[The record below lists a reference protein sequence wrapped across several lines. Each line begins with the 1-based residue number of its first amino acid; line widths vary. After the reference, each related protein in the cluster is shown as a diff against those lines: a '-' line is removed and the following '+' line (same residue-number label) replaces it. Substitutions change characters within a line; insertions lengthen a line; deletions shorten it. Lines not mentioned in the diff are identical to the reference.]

1 METLKTINFIIAVIF
16 FVCYTYQFLYIPV
29 PWLRKEKPH
38 GPAKANRYAVLI
50 CARNE
55 QRVIGDL
62 IASLRGQTYDQSLL
76 SIFVLADNCT
86 DDTAMVARVAG
97 AHVYERFNQVRVGK
111 GYALQELL
119 EHLEQDYPQGFDG
132 YFVFDA
138 DNILAPNY
146 VEAMNRTF
154 SDGHEIVTS
163 FRQSWNQRLRWSKGY
178 LQVFRGYGAKLL
190 RGAAGGSFSCYDMA
204 AAIMPAF
211 VLSAAAIVCNVTA
224 AVLGAIR
231 GADLTIALW
240 SVGQMLLNMYL
251 TLFVL
256 GAITTVTEWRRIHTK
271 AVKKVIYAFTFP
283 LFMFTYIPISFAA
296 LFSKGEWKPIEHRV
310 SAASLR
316 GRGREELLP
325 F

>member
-111 GYALQELL
+111 GYALQEL
-119 EHLEQDYPQGFDG
+119 
-132 YFVFDA
+132 
-138 DNILAPNY
+138 
-146 VEAMNRTF
+146 
-154 SDGHEIVTS
+154 
-163 FRQSWNQRLRWSKGY
+163 
-178 LQVFRGYGAKLL
+178 
-190 RGAAGGSFSCYDMA
+190 
-204 AAIMPAF
+204 
-211 VLSAAAIVCNVTA
+211 
-224 AVLGAIR
+224 
-231 GADLTIALW
+231 
-240 SVGQMLLNMYL
+240 
-251 TLFVL
+251 
-256 GAITTVTEWRRIHTK
+256 
-271 AVKKVIYAFTFP
+271 
-283 LFMFTYIPISFAA
+283 
-296 LFSKGEWKPIEHRV
+296 
-310 SAASLR
+310 
-316 GRGREELLP
+316 
-325 F
+325 